1 MNRRIGLNTILAFV
15 AALAIPG
22 PVLAQGDLLQSM
34 RQGGSWIEIP
44 IEGGWGRLQTEIVPT
59 FGLAVT
65 GCFNVWWGH
74 SGEWQVEVREPM
86 NGGRLEAMAA
96 PGEGV
101 PFSYRTG
108 PRSRLDVRV
117 RWSEPRD
124 TTLIVWV
131 GFERVAS
138 TEMDSCTP
146 VYGTGQANATSREPR
161 QNAPA
166 SAPAPGDPRRSQR
179 NAAVRRTGT
188 ASSARS
194 RSLGTWWMTPRRVSV
209 VQGLGRRGLA
219 PWTHAGMTPKSQATR
234 QKSAGG
240 LASGGS
246 GPG

>member
-1 MNRRIGLNTILAFV
+1 VNRQIGLNTTLAV
-15 AALAIPG
+15 LTALTMPG

-34 RQGGSWIEIP
+34 RQGGSWVEIP
-44 IEGGWGRLQTEIVPT
+44 IEAGWGRLQSEIVPT
-59 FGLAVT
+59 LGLTVT

-74 SGEWQVEVREPM
+74 SGEWRVEIREPL
-86 NGGRLEAMAA
+86 NGGRLEAMVA

-146 VYGTGQANATSREPR
+146 VYGTGRTNAVLRRHR
-161 QNAPA
+161 QNSPPSATVPA
-166 SAPAPGDPRRSQR
+166 DPRRSQR
-179 NAAVRRTGT
+179 NGAVRRTGSV
-188 ASSARS
+188 SSARAQRLS
-194 RSLGTWWMTPRRVSV
+194 TWWMPPRVVSEV
-209 VQGLGRRGLA
+209 
-219 PWTHAGMTPKSQATR
+219 
-234 QKSAGG
+234 
-240 LASGGS
+240 
-246 GPG
+246 